1 VIRIDVHPAG
11 ENPTNTSYTLP
22 TPVKARP
29 VYAFCGQSLYMTI
42 FQWLP
47 RSRNRPLHPKEVL
60 ATKDRLAQLSSWV
73 TSFLLPCDSPGVG
86 ERGFGP
92 MVTQLHQLTGPISLA
107 CDRYVQY
114 LLAGANRTILNRHC
128 QGLQPWR
135 CRLVTY
141 PLPDLSN
148 KLSPLSP
155 NGPVRS
161 PV

>member
-1 VIRIDVHPAG
+1 VIRIDVHLAG
-11 ENPTNTSYTLP
+11 ENPTNTPHTLP

-42 FQWLP
+42 FHWLP

-60 ATKDRLAQLSSWV
+60 TTKDRLTQPSSWV

-114 LLAGANRTILNRHC
+114 LLAGANRTILNRHW

-135 CRLVTY
+135 WRLVTY
-141 PLPDLSN
+141 SLPDLPN